1 MDLNLNVSK
10 KGLTTTE
17 EVINEEYT
25 LRYGHIFRGEKGD
38 KGADG
43 KDGERG
49 ADGKSAYQ
57 QAVEAGY
64 KGSEEDFKELLLSY
78 PNKADKEGY
87 YPNMSVGIAD
97 DVKNGNT
104 KYLAA
109 TPSGDPMHYQY
120 LRAYP
125 INVNTPRGLQYNEAT
140 DRWSYMEEY
149 GGLSDLTTEEVGV
162 IFAEGGSG
170 GNLPDDGKG
179 RWYNSKSRTNF
190 ANQSIGYGWGYLEV
204 NYTYAFLQSSIEIAV
219 LSGYAYGGG
228 LTVGTAIGLFME
240 CRKLRKVIGILDIS
254 RSNTYGMFK
263 SCESLEDVR
272 IVNQKTSIS
281 FEDSPLLSKESLLYM
296 IRNCASNV
304 TFTITLHP
312 DVYAK
317 CQESGEWY
325 SEVNTA
331 LSTAQS
337 GKTTTITLASA

>member
-1 MDLNLNVSK
+1 MTRAELEQYVKERIYPNNAQEITGEVLQNTLLAMVDYSSLT
-10 KGLTTTE
+10 LTT
-17 EVINEEYT
+17 
-25 LRYGHIFRGEKGD
+25 K
-38 KGADG
+38 
-43 KDGERG
+43 
-49 ADGKSAYQ
+49 
-57 QAVEAGY
+57 
-64 KGSEEDFKELLLSY
+64 
-78 PNKADKEGY
+78 P
-87 YPNMSVGIAD
+87 
-97 DVKNGNT
+97 NGNIEIGNLAGQT
-104 KYLAA
+104 KEFMPA

-190 ANQSIGYGWGYLEV
+190 ANQSIGYGWGYLEA

-219 LSGYAYGGG
+219 LSGYAYSGG

-254 RSNTYGMFK
+254 RSSTSVMFK

-296 IRNCASNV
+296 IRNCASNA

-312 DVYAK
+312 DVYNLAK
-317 CQESGEWY
+317 DFENGWGSVVEA
-325 SEVNTA
+325 VIDTA
-331 LSTAQS
+331 DIDKST
-337 GKTTTITLASA
+337 KITLASA